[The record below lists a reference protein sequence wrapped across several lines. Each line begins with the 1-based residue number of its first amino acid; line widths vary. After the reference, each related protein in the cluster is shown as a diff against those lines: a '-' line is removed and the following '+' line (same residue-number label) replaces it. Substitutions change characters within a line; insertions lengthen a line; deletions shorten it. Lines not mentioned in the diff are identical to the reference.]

1 MDPSIDPGRRWFADG
16 SGAERAAQTLPRTPW
31 APKRI
36 GVIDD
41 PRRSR
46 EVFGTRARQF
56 VVPMTLIGAVVG
68 VVLLLLVPG
77 ADPYQTSPS
86 APILWLL
93 IGATAGLP
101 CGALLGKLTPRG
113 DARLYERQVER
124 GAVLVTVH
132 CAPGERGRI
141 RGILAGAGARDVET
155 EGTAESP

>member
-1 MDPSIDPGRRWFADG
+1 MFAHG
-16 SGAERAAQTLPRTPW
+16 SGAQRAVPTLQSNAV
-31 APKRI
+31 APERI
-36 GVIDD
+36 GMIDD
-41 PRRSR
+41 PRRAR
-46 EVFGTRARQF
+46 EVVGTRARQL
-56 VVPMTLIGAVVG
+56 VVPLTLIGALAG

-77 ADPYQTSPS
+77 ADAYKTSPS
-86 APILWLL
+86 ALITWLL
-93 IGATAGLP
+93 IGAAAGLL